1 MWAHATAAPRHL
13 YNSST
18 LHTECNTQSAAA
30 AVCRTHPAARGRYQP
45 SSVTAQRPL
54 GTVIGGGAL
63 RLPSV
68 ISALRL
74 SGTWREENEKEKKK
88 KRRQLSGS
96 LVTLASQ
103 LLSKVFPLQS
113 CRSTSR
119 MTQHKTQHDHQ
130 DQYHVGRNLDGKT
143 CWGIK
148 RKSLKHT
155 NENTQI
161 CLHVSFIFP
170 IKSIFGGTWFKIW
183 KIN

>member
-1 MWAHATAAPRHL
+1 MNFPFWVSTLITKKTRETTLVVKSLKRASLAEEVICVWAHAAAAPRHL

-18 LHTECNTQSAAA
+18 LHTVCNTQSAAA

-113 CRSTSR
+113 CGSTSR
-119 MTQHKTQHDHQ
+119 MTQHNMIIKT
-130 DQYHVGRNLDGKT
+130 NIT
-143 CWGIK
+143 
-148 RKSLKHT
+148 
-155 NENTQI
+155 
-161 CLHVSFIFP
+161 
-170 IKSIFGGTWFKIW
+170 
-183 KIN
+183 